1 NVTGVQTCAL
11 PISTIFALVAVGFFV
26 AGIRTRSL
34 YITIRQKHLRLCIIE
49 LFLCLLDQY
58 IFFVK
63 VHKKLLGS
71 LMMLRRTCAPIIVK
85 AHPELFKS
93 LLIPLVVAINN
104 ILWGYIFI
112 FCSNGNGNAVLI

>member
-1 NVTGVQTCAL
+1 IAL
-11 PISTIFALVAVGFFV
+11 IDISCFIDTLL
-26 AGIRTRSL
+26 TLSL
-34 YITIRQKHLRLCIIE
+34 YITIRQKYLSLDIIE
-49 LFLCLLDQY
+49 LFLCLLYQY

-112 FCSNGNGNAVLI
+112 FCSNGNGNAVLIRSAYIKHIFPR